1 MSLSVDGVWKVGVW
15 ATTVWADGVWRE
27 GAAPEPE
34 VTLERTGGGGGSFH
48 FYENKRKWR
57 RLDEGIK
64 DELRR
69 LWRQLDQAPAEIR
82 QEAAQL
88 VKVAEKRA
96 KDEPVTLPE
105 TVPFPKFPHVDW
117 SAVLQVLS
125 VAVLREM
132 VLRAEDEE
140 EDEFLLLS

>member
-1 MSLSVDGVWKVGVW
+1 MLLVLHLNLG
-15 ATTVWADGVWRE
+15 E
-27 GAAPEPE
+27 GAV
-34 VTLERTGGGGGSFH
+34 VTPTPTPAAQTGGGGSGFH

-57 RLDEGIK
+57 KLDQGLK

-69 LWRQLDQAPAEIR
+69 LWKELQQAPEPIR

-96 KDEPVTLPE
+96 KDEPAVIPE
-105 TVPFPKFPHVDW
+105 TVKFPSFPQVDW

-125 VAVLREM
+125 VTVLRELA
-132 VLRAEDEE
+132 LRAQEDEE
-140 EDEFLLLS
+140 DDDFLLLS